1 MPPITRREL
10 ARNSA
15 LAAGLLGASGWLGFD
30 CGDEEEPRAA
40 ARLAKCVSMGSV
52 DHGGDPEDLTAH
64 GNLDLVLETG
74 APWVRIWIRWD
85 KAQPA
90 PPGRVPVSALGEPA
104 NDLPG
109 CGTGCGVRYVQSIDA
124 QIAQARAAG
133 LRVILATWQFP
144 RWANGTEGVPED
156 WAREDRG
163 WANTPV
169 SRLKAM
175 EYRVPVGQLGPDGHY
190 GRWIDWLVRRYSQH
204 GPDLAL
210 ELMNEPNHQLWP
222 QQGPSTTGD
231 PYGPG
236 PRVIDAYVAEM
247 MDTARAVSEEHGHPI
262 RMAGPA
268 LTDRDGSDNRLMTRF
283 TTLTPEILSRLDSHR
298 FPATPSFVWTHH
310 NYTDVESGTPSP
322 SGVEQL
328 RSQLRGRWRGRGG
341 RGAPRIWLTEGG
353 ARLGSGLATDLDR
366 QAALVR
372 RNWRR
377 MRAIGGIEVWTNYLL
392 YSNPTAD
399 SGLRESRESGG
410 APRPVWGVFG
420 SLRA

>member
-15 LAAGLLGASGWLGFD
+15 LAAGLVGTSGWLGWD
-30 CGDEEEPRAA
+30 CGGEEPSTA
-40 ARLAKCVSMGSV
+40 ARLAKCVSMGSMNN
-52 DHGGDPEDLTAH
+52 GGDPQDLTAH

-85 KAQPA
+85 KAQPL
-90 PPGRVPVSALGEPA
+90 PPARVPLSVLGEPA
-104 NDLPG
+104 NDLPE
-109 CGTGCGVRYVQSIDA
+109 CGTGCGFRYIQSIDA
-124 QIAQARAAG
+124 QVAQARAAG
-133 LRVILATWQFP
+133 LRVILTTWHFP
-144 RWANGTEGVPED
+144 RWANGTEGVPDD

-163 WANTPV
+163 WARTPV
-169 SRLKAM
+169 AQLKAM

-190 GRWIDWLVRRYSQH
+190 GRWIDWLVRRYGEH
-204 GPDLAL
+204 GEDLVL

-236 PRVIDAYVAEM
+236 PRVIDSYVAEM
-247 MDTARAVSEEHGHPI
+247 MNTARAVSEAHGHPI
-262 RMAGPA
+262 RIAGPA
-268 LTDRDGSDNRLMTRF
+268 MTDRDGSDNRLMTRF
-283 TTLTPEILSRLDSHR
+283 TTLAPEILSRLDSQR
-298 FPATPSFVWTHH
+298 FPSTPSFVWTHH
-310 NYTDVESGTPSP
+310 NYTDVERGSPSP
-322 SGVEQL
+322 SGVEEL
-328 RSQLRGRWRGRGG
+328 RARLRGRWRGRGG
-341 RGAPRIWLTEGG
+341 RGNPRIWLTEGG
-353 ARLGSGLATDLDR
+353 ARLGSGLATDLER

-377 MRAIGGIEVWTNYLL
+377 MRAARGVELWTNYLL
-392 YSNPTAD
+392 YSDPTAD

-410 APRPVWGVFG
+410 APRPVWDVFG

>member
-1 MPPITRREL
+1 MQPITRREL

-30 CGDEEEPRAA
+30 CGDEQEPRAA
-40 ARLAKCVSMGSV
+40 ALAKCVSMGSV
-52 DHGGDPEDLTAH
+52 DHGGDTEDLAAH
-64 GNLDLVLETG
+64 GNLELVLETG

-85 KAQPA
+85 KAQPL
-90 PPGRVPVSALGEPA
+90 PPGRVPLSALGEPA

-109 CGTGCGVRYVQSIDA
+109 CGTGCGFRYVQSIDA
-124 QIAQARAAG
+124 QIAHARAAG
-133 LRVILATWQFP
+133 LRVILAAWHFP
-144 RWANGTEGVPED
+144 RWANGTEGVPDD

-163 WANTPV
+163 WAHTPV

-175 EYRVPVGQLGPDGHY
+175 EHRVPVGQLGPDGHY
-190 GRWIDWLVRRYSQH
+190 GRWIDWLIRRYAEH
-204 GPDLAL
+204 GEGLVV

-222 QQGPSTTGD
+222 QQGPSATGD

-247 MDTARAVSEEHGHPI
+247 MNTARTVSEEHGHPVRI
-262 RMAGPA
+262 AGPA
-268 LTDRDGSDNRLMTRF
+268 LSDRDGSDNRLMTRF
-283 TTLTPEILSRLDSHR
+283 TTLAPEILSTLDALR
-298 FPATPSFVWTHH
+298 FPDTPSFVWTHH
-310 NYTDVESGTPSP
+310 NYGDVEGGTPSP
-322 SGVEQL
+322 TGVERL
-328 RSQLRGRWRGRGG
+328 RARLGGRWRGRGG

-353 ARLGSGLATDLDR
+353 ARLGSGLVTDVDR

-392 YSNPTAD
+392 HANPTAN
-399 SGLRESRESGG
+399 SGLRETRESGG
-410 APRPVWGVFG
+410 APRPVWDVFEA
-420 SLRA
+420 LRA

>member
-1 MPPITRREL
+1 MQPITRREL

-15 LAAGLLGASGWLGFD
+15 LAAGLVGASGWLGWD
-30 CGDEEEPRAA
+30 CGGEAPRAA
-40 ARLAKCVSMGSV
+40 GLAKCVSMGSV
-52 DHGGDPEDLTAH
+52 DHGGGPEDLTAH

-85 KAQPA
+85 KAQPL
-90 PPGRVPVSALGEPA
+90 PPARVPLSALGDPA
-104 NDLPG
+104 NDLTE
-109 CGTGCGVRYVQSIDA
+109 CGTGCGFRYVQAIDA

-144 RWANGTEGVPED
+144 RWANGTEDMPPD

-163 WANTPV
+163 WARTPV

-175 EYRVPVGQLGPDGHY
+175 EYRIPVGQLGPDGHF
-190 GRWIDWLVRRYSQH
+190 GRWIDWLVRRYSEH
-204 GPDLAL
+204 GRNLVL

-236 PRVIDAYVAEM
+236 PRVIDSYVAEM
-247 MDTARAVSEEHGHPI
+247 MNTACAVSEAHGHPV

-268 LTDRDGSDNRLMTRF
+268 LSDRDGSDNRLMTRF
-283 TTLTPEILSRLDSHR
+283 TTLAPEILSRLDSLR

-310 NYTDVESGTPSP
+310 NYADVEGGSPSP
-322 SGVEQL
+322 SGVERLRAQL
-328 RSQLRGRWRGRGG
+328 QGRWGGRGG
-341 RGAPRIWLTEGG
+341 RSDPRIWLTEGG

-377 MRAIGGIEVWTNYLL
+377 MRALRGIEVWTNYLL
-392 YSNPTAD
+392 YSDPTAD

-410 APRPVWGVFG
+410 APRPVWDVFG

>member
-1 MPPITRREL
+1 MPITRREF

-15 LAAGLLGASGWLGFD
+15 LAAGLVGTSGWMGFD
-30 CGDEEEPRAA
+30 CGDEEEPRTAG
-40 ARLAKCVSMGSV
+40 LAKCVSMGSM
-52 DHGGDPEDLTAH
+52 DHGGGLEDLTAH

-85 KAQPA
+85 KAQPL
-90 PPGRVPVSALGEPA
+90 PPARVPLSALGEAA
-104 NDLPG
+104 NDLPECGAG
-109 CGTGCGVRYVQSIDA
+109 CGFRYVQAVDA
-124 QIAQARAAG
+124 QIEQARDAG
-133 LRVILATWQFP
+133 VKVILATWQFP
-144 RWANGTEGVPED
+144 RWANGTEGVPDD

-163 WANTPV
+163 FARTPV

-190 GRWIDWLVRRYSQH
+190 GRWIDWLVRRYAKY
-204 GPDLAL
+204 GPDLVL

-236 PRVIDAYVAEM
+236 PRVIDSYVAEM
-247 MDTARAVSEEHGHPI
+247 MNTAREVSEAHGHPI
-262 RMAGPA
+262 RLAGPA
-268 LTDRDGSDNRLMTRF
+268 LSDRDGSDNRLMTRV
-283 TTLTPEILSRLDSHR
+283 TTLAPEILSRLGSLR
-298 FPATPSFVWTHH
+298 FTSTPSFVWTHH
-310 NYTDVESGTPSP
+310 NYRDVESGSLSP
-322 SGVEQL
+322 TGVERL

-341 RGAPRIWLTEGG
+341 RGDPRIWLTEGG

-372 RNWRR
+372 RNWQR
-377 MRAIGGIEVWTNYLL
+377 MRELGGVEVWTNYLL
-392 YSNPTAD
+392 YSDPTAD
-399 SGLRESRESGG
+399 SGLRKSREAGG
-410 APRPVWGVFG
+410 AARPVWDAFL